1 MIYIHRRYLALR
13 IVAPTP
19 FTSKSQYTKLL
30 QTCCYA
36 TCKCFGG
43 EMAARECPE
52 SCARSSKHASLR
64 AYLRTYRFGMAV
76 FELFRL
82 YAMQHCGVVAGT

>member
-1 MIYIHRRYLALR
+1 
-13 IVAPTP
+13 
-19 FTSKSQYTKLL
+19 
-30 QTCCYA
+30 
-36 TCKCFGG
+36 
-43 EMAARECPE
+43 MAARECPE